1 MAMDTMT
8 ARAPFKQGVLGDGV
22 EEIIQMAGAPVPCT
36 VFINPAVGDTVSYW
50 YSLDGGVSY
59 TKRADVT
66 AYTEDQ
72 LISSV
77 THLKFQ
83 RTAGTGTT
91 SAYGVV

>member
-22 EEIIQMAGAPVPCT
+22 EEVIQMAGAPVPCT
-36 VFINPAVGDTVSYW
+36 VYINPAVGDTVSYW

-59 TKRADVT
+59 ILQGTAS
-66 AYTEDQ
+66 AYTEEK
-72 LISSV
+72 LVGSV

-83 RTAGTGTT
+83 RTAGSGTT
-91 SAYGVV
+91 SSYGVV